1 MFLSHNNASLSLCQ
15 INKPLLGLGFLKNHF
30 IHVYLCTFS
39 PHSHFALGSTNY
51 ATFPDHFLPY
61 FLNQNK
67 QASGT
72 FSFLFILIFRKGNT
86 CCFLIMVSLSFSST
100 SVLLDY
106 ITFSIPANIFQR
118 HKEPDFFFQSKTL
131 GLKSKP
137 QFCISPDIIHLHDCP
152 EQILRRTLILFPQ

>member
-1 MFLSHNNASLSLCQ
+1 MPQLVAALSWPQRVVGLIPGQGTYLVAAGSLVPVVVVGGHVGEAANWWMFLSHNNASLSLCQ

-30 IHVYLCTFS
+30 IHLYLCTFS

-106 ITFSIPANIFQR
+106 ITFSIPANIF
-118 HKEPDFFFQSKTL
+118 
-131 GLKSKP
+131 
-137 QFCISPDIIHLHDCP
+137 
-152 EQILRRTLILFPQ
+152 